1 MCPPGLHITLGIF
14 YRLFTLMENEC
25 DLDVV
30 GEDSIDEGGV
40 SWGQRLK
47 QVGDDL
53 ERWGGGGTF
62 NVNSVI
68 FKYF

>member
-53 ERWGGGGTF
+53 ERWGGGG
-62 NVNSVI
+62 NI
-68 FKYF
+68 